1 MLSARRSVVACVR
14 VGARV
19 LMLSARGN
27 VVRVGV
33 LVFASVYAA
42 NIEFHT
48 VTQTETNSGMR
59 MCDVEGRQPHGVR
72 QAYSQKM
79 QVRKYE

>member
-1 MLSARRSVVACVR
+1 MLSARRNVVACVR

-33 LVFASVYAA
+33 RVFASVRAA
-42 NIEFHT
+42 NTDFHT
-48 VTQTETNSGMR
+48 VT
-59 MCDVEGRQPHGVR
+59 
-72 QAYSQKM
+72 
-79 QVRKYE
+79 